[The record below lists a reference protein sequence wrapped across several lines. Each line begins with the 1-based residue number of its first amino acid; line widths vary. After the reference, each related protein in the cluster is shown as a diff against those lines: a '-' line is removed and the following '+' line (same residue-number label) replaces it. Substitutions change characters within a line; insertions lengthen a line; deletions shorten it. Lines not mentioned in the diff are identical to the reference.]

1 VAAAVVSLLLLY
13 AFLEGTLL
21 GKALRVC
28 AINRRAAELS
38 GIATGAMSAL
48 AYALGAGLGAIAGI
62 VIAPLTLASYDMGLA
77 LGLKGFVV
85 AVMGGFVSAPAAV
98 IGGVALGVL
107 ESLSAGFVSAGF
119 KDALAF
125 LVLFLVLLARALGR
139 PAWLRG
145 RQWR

>member
-1 VAAAVVSLLLLY
+1 
-13 AFLEGTLL
+13 
-21 GKALRVC
+21 
-28 AINRRAAELS
+28 LS

-48 AYALGAGLGAIAGI
+48 AYALGGGLGAIAGI